1 MSVFFL
7 SVSISFPT
15 YIVSLTLVLNLK
27 VLISFYEITCFWI
40 HDVKDYFNIEKMKIR
55 CVIVDMI

>member
-27 VLISFYEITCFWI
+27 VLISFYEITCFRI
-40 HDVKDYFNIEKMKIR
+40 HDVKEYFNIEKMKIR